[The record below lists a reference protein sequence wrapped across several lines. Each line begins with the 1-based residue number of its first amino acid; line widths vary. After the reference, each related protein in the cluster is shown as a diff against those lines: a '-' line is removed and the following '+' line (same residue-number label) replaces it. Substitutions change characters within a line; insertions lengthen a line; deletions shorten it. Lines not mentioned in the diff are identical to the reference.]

1 MKTYFEPQ
9 FCVSKIKIN
18 TIYIFPD
25 TKGRMD
31 AHKGMIGN
39 ADTISATEMIDFK
52 PDIRKVLSEQGV
64 VFLLD

>member
-39 ADTISATEMIDFK
+39 TDIISATEMTDFK
-52 PDIRKVLSEQGV
+52 PGVKEILSEQGV

>member
-1 MKTYFEPQ
+1 M
-9 FCVSKIKIN
+9 SKIKIN

-39 ADTISATEMIDFK
+39 TDTISATEMVDFK
-52 PDIRKVLSEQGV
+52 PDIRKILSEQGV